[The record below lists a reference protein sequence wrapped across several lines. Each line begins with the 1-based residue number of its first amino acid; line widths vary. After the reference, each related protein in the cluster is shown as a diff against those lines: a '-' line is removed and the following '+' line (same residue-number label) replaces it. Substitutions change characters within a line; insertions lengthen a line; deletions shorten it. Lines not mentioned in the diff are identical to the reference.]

1 MVANK
6 GYIDA
11 DGHVFDGGAYRRYI
25 EAPYDKRQ
33 GFVAGGDSFDRGM
46 NGAINQ
52 FMDTTAEVWL
62 DVLDQ
67 GGLDKT
73 VLFPTSGLSVGF
85 IREPDFAVA
94 FCRAYNN
101 YMSEEFIKVSPRLH
115 AVALLPLQDV
125 DEAAKELRR
134 AVTELHMV
142 GAMLA
147 TDGPWVLGD
156 PKFDPLYQEAQRL
169 GTMVGLH
176 AGGSLR
182 GRGFEEYLINRFIQ
196 SHTLAHPGAQMR
208 HMVSMVLEGVPEKF
222 PDLKIAYLESGC
234 TWAPFLMD
242 RMDENFEFRG
252 YQEAPLL
259 KKKPSEYVASPNI
272 FVSCEPEERLLPE
285 TMRIIGDDSV
295 IYASDWPHW
304 DGSYPESLFELE
316 VREDLSPEQIQKI
329 LAHNPKRLYG
339 LA

>member
-1 MVANK
+1 MAANK

-11 DGHVFDGGAYRRYI
+11 DGHVMDGGAYRRYI
-25 EAPYDKRQ
+25 EAPYDKRASFQ
-33 GFVAGGDSFDRGM
+33 AGGDSFDRR
-46 NGAINQ
+46 
-52 FMDTTAEVWL
+52 MDGVFPDLETTAEAWL
-62 DVLDQ
+62 DMLDQ

-73 VLFPTSGLSVGF
+73 VLFPTVGLSVGF
-85 IREPDFAVA
+85 IREPDFAAA

-101 YMSEEFIKVSPRLH
+101 YMSEEFIKVSPRLR
-115 AVALLPLQDV
+115 AVAILPLQDV
-125 DEAAKELRR
+125 DEAVVELRR
-134 AVTELHMV
+134 AVTELNMS

-156 PKFDPLYQEAQRL
+156 PKFDPLYAEAERL

-182 GRGFEEYLINRFIQ
+182 GRGFEEYLVNRFVQ

-208 HMVSMVLEGVPEKF
+208 SMVSMILEGVPEKF
-222 PDLKIAYLESGC
+222 PGLKIAFLEAGC
-234 TWAPFLMD
+234 TWVPFLMD

-252 YQEAPLL
+252 YKEAPLL
-259 KKKPSEYVASPNI
+259 TKKPSEYVASPNI

-285 TMRIIGDDSV
+285 TLRIVGEECIV
-295 IYASDWPHW
+295 YATDWPHW

-316 VREDLSPEQIQKI
+316 AREDLTPEQKQKI
-329 LAHNPKRLYG
+329 LVDNPRRLYG
-339 LA
+339 LG

>member
-1 MVANK
+1 MAANK

-25 EAPYDKRQ
+25 EPPYDKRQ
-33 GFVAGGDSFDRGM
+33 GFTVSGDSFDRGM
-46 NGAINQ
+46 NGAIDQ

-62 DVLDQ
+62 EVLDR
-67 GGLDKT
+67 GGLDCT

-85 IREPDFAVA
+85 IREPDFAAA

-101 YMSEEFIKVSPRLH
+101 YMSEEFIKVSPRLR
-115 AVALLPLQDV
+115 AVAILPLQDV
-125 DEAAKELRR
+125 DEAVVEMRR
-134 AVTELHMV
+134 AVTELNMS

-156 PKFDPLYQEAQRL
+156 PKFDPLYAEAERL

-208 HMVSMVLEGVPEKF
+208 HMVSMILEGVPEKF
-222 PDLKIAYLESGC
+222 PDLRIAYLEAGC
-234 TWAPFLMD
+234 TWVPFLMD

-252 YQEAPLL
+252 YKEAPLL
-259 KKKPSEYVASPNI
+259 TKLPSEYVAGPNI
-272 FVSCEPEERLLPE
+272 FVACEPEERLLPE
-285 TMRIIGDDSV
+285 TLKLLGDDSV

-316 VREDLSPEQIQKI
+316 AREDLTPEQKRMI
-329 LAHNPKRLYG
+329 LIDNPKRLYS
-339 LA
+339 LD